1 MKSSGTCFLISS
13 GCPPSVSQN
22 PGGSW
27 LCMRVM
33 ISDFPLR
40 SFLFIFSANNL
51 EEDNKSHDISPTF
64 WAVIIGTVSLTPSV
78 SVSPG
83 LGGGAE
89 SSVGSS
95 PDKDFQA

>member
-1 MKSSGTCFLISS
+1 
-13 GCPPSVSQN
+13 
-22 PGGSW
+22 
-27 LCMRVM
+27 M

-51 EEDNKSHDISPTF
+51 EDDNKSHDISPTF

-95 PDKDFQA
+95 PDKDFQAWIQQEDEAADKEKRRMLWTQCSEFQ